1 MALNSTA
8 AFRSLHP
15 ALAAALAVLIA
26 AAAALLRTGLLE
38 APPEFDELYH
48 LLAARGWLET
58 GTPAIL
64 DGQYGRGL
72 LFTRAVAHLFA
83 VTGSDS
89 LETGRLISLAAGS
102 LLPAVLFLW
111 LAYSAGLAI
120 GLTAAALAVFW
131 PQSQIEAQLLR
142 FYALHVLFFFAGAA
156 AFYNALTSH
165 GLQRFAWAAA
175 ATTAWYLAVKLQI
188 SSVIGISAALA
199 WGCIVSIFAL
209 TADWR
214 KRATAIAA
222 VVGLLALALVAATFT
237 DLLARAWDFYRWT
250 PDHNAALRDYPGF
263 YHANLRKHYGILWYG
278 TPLLAG
284 LALWL
289 RPKPASY
296 CLTLFA
302 AFFLT
307 LSFGGMKAFR
317 YLSGTVPLLFA
328 LWAIAMAEGTTLVG
342 KALPKHR
349 PNRQLGLT
357 GLSAV
362 FLLAAVLAASGFVQH
377 SLQVARGAGIAPRGD
392 WRQASEAVGSWLDA
406 PFTATTRELH
416 MLAYVGPYDLLISSS
431 RITELPSRQEFGM
444 DPRTGRPVAG
454 SPAAIARLLACKREG
469 LLVAGVTWWSAGS
482 EAAAIQ
488 SQFEAAGLQIETRR
502 TGPVLAVRWFDPSYR
517 QGDCTGLPL

>member
-1 MALNSTA
+1 MSSTA
-8 AFRSLHP
+8 ATRSLHP
-15 ALAAALAVLIA
+15 ALAAALAVLIS

-48 LLAARGWLET
+48 LLAARGWLKT

-72 LFTRAVAHLFA
+72 LFTRAVAQLFA
-83 VTGSDS
+83 STGTDS

-120 GLTAAALAVFW
+120 GLTAAALTIFW

-142 FYALHVLFFFAGAA
+142 FYALHVLCFFIGAA
-156 AFYNALTSH
+156 AFYNVLTGH
-165 GLQRFAWAAA
+165 GFQRFAWAAA
-175 ATTAWYLAVKLQI
+175 AAAAWGLAVKLQI
-188 SSVIGISAALA
+188 SSVIGISAALV
-199 WGCIVSIFAL
+199 WGCTVSIFAL
-209 TADWR
+209 IANWR
-214 KRATAIAA
+214 GRITAIAA
-222 VVGLLALALVAATFT
+222 AAALLALALAAAAFA
-237 DLLARAWDFYRWT
+237 DLLEKAWAFYRWT

-263 YHANLRKHYGILWYG
+263 YHANLRKYHGILWYG
-278 TPLLAG
+278 TPLLAA

-317 YLSGTVPLLFA
+317 YLSCAVPLLFA
-328 LWAIAMAEGTTLVG
+328 LWAIAMAGGTALTG
-342 KALPKHR
+342 KILSKRR
-349 PNRQLGLT
+349 PDRRPVLT
-357 GLSAV
+357 GLTAV
-362 FLLAAVLAASGFVQH
+362 FLLAAVLTASGFVQR
-377 SLQVARGAGIAPRGD
+377 SLQVARGEGIAPRGD
-392 WRQASEAVGSWLDA
+392 WRQAGEAVGNWLDA

-416 MLAYVGPYDLLISSS
+416 MLAYVGPYDLLINSS
-431 RITELPSRQEFGM
+431 RITELPSPQEFGI
-444 DPRTGRPVAG
+444 DPRTGRPIAG

-469 LLVAGVTWWSAGS
+469 LLVAGAKWWSAGS
-482 EAAAIQ
+482 EAVAMQ

-502 TGPVLAVRWFDPSYR
+502 KGPVLAVRWSDPSR
-517 QGDCTGLPL
+517 RRSNCTGLPL